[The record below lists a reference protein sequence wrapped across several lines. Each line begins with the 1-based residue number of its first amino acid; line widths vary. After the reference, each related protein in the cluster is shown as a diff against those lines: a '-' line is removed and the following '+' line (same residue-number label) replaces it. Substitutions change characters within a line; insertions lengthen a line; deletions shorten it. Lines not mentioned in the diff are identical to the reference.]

1 MDQGIIATLKKN
13 YKANLLKEMVMTTSQ
28 QECEKFMKE
37 IDILKVIILIA
48 ETWDS
53 LAETTLQRSW
63 SKLYASPD
71 INNDQS
77 ETVDIR
83 SILAAISP
91 EANFGADIN
100 AWLDDENEPG
110 YEHLDENQIIQSV
123 TDDEPDEESE
133 PEEEP
138 IEIICQNERPSNADA
153 YKAFTVCL
161 EWLQQQPEA
170 SVYNTSL
177 LRNLRGLAA
186 SLRFQAF
193 RQPKITSF
201 FNK

>member
-1 MDQGIIATLKKN
+1 MYAD
-13 YKANLLKEMVMTTSQ
+13 TSPG
-28 QECEKFMKE
+28 
-37 IDILKVIILIA
+37 V
-48 ETWDS
+48 
-53 LAETTLQRSW
+53 
-63 SKLYASPD
+63 
-71 INNDQS
+71 NNDQS

-100 AWLDDENEPG
+100 AWLDDEKDPG

-138 IEIICQNERPSNADA
+138 IEVICQNEGPSNSDA

-170 SVYNTSL
+170 SVCNT
-177 LRNLRGLAA
+177 
-186 SLRFQAF
+186 
-193 RQPKITSF
+193 
-201 FNK
+201 